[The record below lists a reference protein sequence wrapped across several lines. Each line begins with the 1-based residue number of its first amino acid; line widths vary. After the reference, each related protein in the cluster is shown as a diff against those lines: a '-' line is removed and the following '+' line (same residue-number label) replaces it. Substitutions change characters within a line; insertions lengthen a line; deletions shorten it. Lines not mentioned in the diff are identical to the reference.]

1 MSVAGK
7 SVGDNTP
14 VQAYQPVRLVDA
26 TGTPT
31 TAPAATGDGSTKV
44 AGANGTSSASN
55 ANPFPTTTAGVTP
68 TAVSSATNPFPTS
81 TTPNSLATSAPTST
95 QTATATGS
103 LIAKASAGNC
113 YGFNAVS
120 GASAGYLMLFDSTTV
135 PADGTV
141 TPKKVYVMAANSSL
155 GLHWDVPRRFGTGI
169 TAVFST
175 TGPFTKTISAT
186 AFISVDY
193 V

>member
-1 MSVAGK
+1 MALIHVATDNNGGVK
-7 SVGDNTP
+7 PVGAGSANAGIP
-14 VQAYQPVRLVDA
+14 IA
-26 TGTPT
+26 G
-31 TAPAATGDGSTKV
+31 GDGSAI
-44 AGANGTSSASN
+44 AG
-55 ANPFPTTTAGVTP
+55 P
-68 TAVSSATNPFPTS
+68 TNPSSVNQTPS
-81 TTPNSLATSAPTST
+81 TAATSAPTTT
-95 QTATATGS
+95 QTAVAAGS
-103 LIAKASAGNC
+103 LVAKAAAGNC

-120 GASAGYLMLFDSTTV
+120 GASAGYLMLFDANAV
-135 PADGTV
+135 PVDGTV

-155 GLHWDVPRRFGTGI
+155 GLHWDVPRRFGSGI

>member
-1 MSVAGK
+1 MSV
-7 SVGDNTP
+7 VGISP
-14 VQAYQPVRLVDA
+14 GSGVAPRAVQPVALYDPA
-26 TGTPT
+26 TGNAL
-31 TAPAATGDGSTKV
+31 TAGINSDGSQDI
-44 AGANGTSSASN
+44 AGANGTSVATPSN
-55 ANPFPTTTAGVTP
+55 AFPTTTNGVTP
-68 TAVSSATNPFPTS
+68 TAVASATNPFPTS
-81 TTPNSLATSAPTST
+81 DTPNALASSAPTST
-95 QTATATGS
+95 QTATAAGS
-103 LIAKASAGNC
+103 VVAKASAGNC

-169 TAVFST
+169 VAVFST
-175 TGPFTKTISAT
+175 TGPFTKTISTT

-193 V
+193 A

>member
-26 TGTPT
+26 AGAPT

-44 AGANGTSSASN
+44 AGVNGTSSASN
-55 ANPFPTTTAGVTP
+55 ANPFPTTTAGVTS

>member
-26 TGTPT
+26 TGAAVAT
-31 TAPAATGDGSTKV
+31 PAANADGSQDV
-44 AGANGTSSASN
+44 SGVNGTSVATIAN
-55 ANPFPTTTAGVTP
+55 AFPTTTNGVIS
-68 TAVSSATNPFPTS
+68 TAVASATNPFPTS

-95 QTATATGS
+95 QTTTATGS
-103 LIAKASAGNC
+103 LTAKASAGNC